1 MSATAIR
8 SGELLA
14 VPAALR
20 RGPPVASASVVAFRL
35 RAPVAGR
42 VAVRVVAAAAEGA
55 GVEAEAEAEGKP
67 KPKKKRAASGI
78 MKPKP
83 ISPELREFVGGAAEL
98 PRTEALK
105 IIWAHIKGNNL
116 QGFIRCKW
124 YYRYDSF
131 VPATSMLFV
140 PSAWI
145 LIINGKSRMR
155 NYVVYGQVNNRKGL
169 GEGLC
174 GTIEYGPPMLE
185 ILNPGCNME
194 RGSKDPENKKII
206 VCDEKLK
213 KIFGGR
219 ERVGFLEISGLLN
232 PHFQK

>member
-14 VPAALR
+14 FPAALR
-20 RGPPVASASVVAFRL
+20 RGLPVASASVVAFRL

-55 GVEAEAEAEGKP
+55 GAEAEAEGKP

-116 QGFIRCKW
+116 QVFSI
-124 YYRYDSF
+124 
-131 VPATSMLFV
+131 
-140 PSAWI
+140 
-145 LIINGKSRMR
+145 
-155 NYVVYGQVNNRKGL
+155 
-169 GEGLC
+169 
-174 GTIEYGPPMLE
+174 
-185 ILNPGCNME
+185 
-194 RGSKDPENKKII
+194 
-206 VCDEKLK
+206 
-213 KIFGGR
+213 
-219 ERVGFLEISGLLN
+219 
-232 PHFQK
+232 

>member
-14 VPAALR
+14 FPAALR

-55 GVEAEAEAEGKP
+55 GAEAEAEGKP

-116 QGFIRCKW
+116 QG
-124 YYRYDSF
+124 
-131 VPATSMLFV
+131 V
-140 PSAWI
+140 
-145 LIINGKSRMR
+145 
-155 NYVVYGQVNNRKGL
+155 
-169 GEGLC
+169 
-174 GTIEYGPPMLE
+174 
-185 ILNPGCNME
+185 
-194 RGSKDPENKKII
+194 
-206 VCDEKLK
+206 
-213 KIFGGR
+213 
-219 ERVGFLEISGLLN
+219 
-232 PHFQK
+232 